1 MSVEAVEEEKPA
13 IRWAILF
20 GVWTV
25 YFCFGLTITGLA
37 PLIEPITGDLGISHT
52 AMGGV
57 LGIWQLVYIAAA
69 VPCGA
74 FLDRVGARRAV
85 FLGAAII
92 ALSGLLR
99 GVADSAVM
107 LYLAVGLFGIGG
119 PIVSAGAPK
128 EIARWFKGSD
138 RGLAMGIYIT
148 GPALGSIAALSLTNS
163 VLMPLFGG
171 DWRAV
176 LLLWA
181 GVTAAGS
188 VTWFA
193 IASLPAARRHDP
205 PPSDA
210 KPTPQLEVLRELL
223 RLPAVRLLLVM
234 SVAIFT
240 LNHGLSN
247 WLPEILRVDGM
258 TAVEAGYWATV
269 PTLIGIAASLTI
281 PRLATPERRYLVLGG
296 LALAALL
303 ACLLLWLSGQPALT
317 IGLALQGIARS
328 SLMTVAILTLVE
340 TRGVGEARAGTASG
354 LFFSAAEVGGAGG
367 PILLGLVYDATGGFD
382 LSLLL
387 LAGVAAFLL
396 LATFRLQALSARP
409 STRA

>member
-1 MSVEAVEEEKPA
+1 MNPSAAETVETEEPPA

-37 PLIEPITGDLGISHT
+37 PLIVPITQDLAISHT
-52 AMGGV
+52 TMGGV

-69 VPCGA
+69 VPCGG

-85 FLGAAII
+85 FLGALII

-99 GVADSAVM
+99 GIADNVIV

-128 EIARWFKGSD
+128 EIARWFTGSD

-163 VLMPLFGG
+163 VLMPAFSD

-176 LLLWA
+176 LILWA
-181 GVTAAGS
+181 GVSAIGAL
-188 VTWFA
+188 VWFT

-205 PPSDA
+205 PASVG
-210 KPTPQLEVLRELL
+210 KPRPQREVIGELL

-247 WLPEILRVDGM
+247 WLPEILRVGGM
-258 TAVEAGYWATV
+258 TAVQAGYWATV

-296 LALAALL
+296 LAVAALL
-303 ACLLLWLSGQPALT
+303 ACLLLWVAGQPALT

-340 TRGVGEARAGTASG
+340 TKGVGEARAGTASG

-367 PILLGLVYDATGGFD
+367 PILLGLVYDATGAFD
-382 LSLLL
+382 ASLLI

-396 LATFRLQALSARP
+396 LGTLRLR
-409 STRA
+409 TYR

>member
-1 MSVEAVEEEKPA
+1 MSAVAAAGSGADAGEERPPA

-20 GVWTV
+20 GVWSV

-37 PLIEPITGDLGISHT
+37 PIVGPITRDLDISHT

-85 FLGAAII
+85 FLGALII

-99 GVADSAVM
+99 GVAEDVVT

-128 EIARWFKGSD
+128 EIARWFKGKD

-148 GPALGSIAALSLTNS
+148 GPALGGIIALSATNS
-163 VLMPLFGG
+163 VLMPFFAG
-171 DWRAV
+171 DWRSV

-181 GVTAAGS
+181 AVTAVGAGI
-188 VTWFA
+188 WFT

-205 PPSDA
+205 PKSNT
-210 KPTPQLEVLRELL
+210 KPPPQREVIGALL
-223 RLPAVRLLLVM
+223 RIPEVRLLLVM

-240 LNHGLSN
+240 LNHGLAN
-247 WLPEILRVDGM
+247 WLPEILRVGGM

-269 PTLIGIAASLTI
+269 PTIIGIAASLTI
-281 PRLATPERRYLVLGG
+281 PRLATP
-296 LALAALL
+296 
-303 ACLLLWLSGQPALT
+303 
-317 IGLALQGIARS
+317 
-328 SLMTVAILTLVE
+328 
-340 TRGVGEARAGTASG
+340 
-354 LFFSAAEVGGAGG
+354 
-367 PILLGLVYDATGGFD
+367 
-382 LSLLL
+382 
-387 LAGVAAFLL
+387 
-396 LATFRLQALSARP
+396 
-409 STRA
+409 